1 VPTENAETPP
11 VDRPDDTTRRRDW
24 NVWNW
29 VERIAM
35 VSAVAFTAAGI
46 GATAWLLSADGDD
59 ATAARTD
66 GADLERFETAAGA
79 RMPSQVAVVP
89 RTTIADAAKMA
100 AVAALTPRRSAAPP
114 AATPPN
120 EPSTAIRRPVSRPA
134 QVASVPA
141 VALYVTRQ
149 DLNLRH
155 RPAGDAAVI
164 GVLPIDRE
172 VEELAR
178 LGGWMQVRTING
190 SGEPVQGWVDAQFLR
205 RVR

>member
-1 VPTENAETPP
+1 MPTENAETPP

-100 AVAALTPRRSAAPP
+100 AVAALTPPAVPPPHQRRHHQTSRRRRSGGPFHGQP
-114 AATPPN
+114 
-120 EPSTAIRRPVSRPA
+120 RW
-134 QVASVPA
+134 
-141 VALYVTRQ
+141 L
-149 DLNLRH
+149 LF
-155 RPAGDAAVI
+155 
-164 GVLPIDRE
+164 
-172 VEELAR
+172 R
-178 LGGWMQVRTING
+178 LWRSM
-190 SGEPVQGWVDAQFLR
+190 
-205 RVR
+205 